1 MIFAENFLNFLKRK
15 DINFFTGVPDSV
27 LKSFTFPL
35 EKYNKSKHIISTNEG
50 SAVATAIGYHL
61 SKKKIAAV
69 YLQNSGLGNAINPL
83 ISIASKE
90 VYSIP
95 MLLII
100 GWRGAP
106 GLKDEPQHK
115 AKGKITS
122 KLLKLL
128 NIKKCILRK
137 EKDFLK
143 LSKLIS
149 YSKKNK
155 IPVACLIEKNTIV
168 SKKKINLD
176 KNKINNSKLS
186 RGYVIEEILNKIK
199 NNTKIISTT
208 GFTSRELFQI
218 RKNKK
223 IYNSSDFY
231 MVGGMGHS
239 LTVSL
244 GVAINSKK
252 EVLCL
257 DGDGSILMHMGAM
270 GLAGEFGTKNLKHI
284 ILNNSSHESVGGQ
297 LTIAGKINFSKLS
310 KSLGYKNFYMAYNK
324 KSLKMN
330 LRKLVRSAGPSLL
343 EIKIRNYAMKNL
355 IRPDNL
361 ISTKNRFMKNV

>member
-122 KLLKLL
+122 KLLKRPIYKQALKSYESIVRSL
-128 NIKKCILRK
+128 EGIPIVKKKNESKLTIDFINGSSIRFMSAESDDNLRGNTFHYLICDEFAFIKKSTWEYVLRATVLVK
-137 EKDFLK
+137 G
-143 LSKLIS
+143 
-149 YSKKNK
+149 KK
-155 IPVACLIEKNTIV
+155 CL
-168 SKKKINLD
+168 
-176 KNKINNSKLS
+176 
-186 RGYVIEEILNKIK
+186 
-199 NNTKIISTT
+199 
-208 GFTSRELFQI
+208 
-218 RKNKK
+218 
-223 IYNSSDFY
+223 
-231 MVGGMGHS
+231 
-239 LTVSL
+239 
-244 GVAINSKK
+244 
-252 EVLCL
+252 
-257 DGDGSILMHMGAM
+257 
-270 GLAGEFGTKNLKHI
+270 
-284 ILNNSSHESVGGQ
+284 
-297 LTIAGKINFSKLS
+297 
-310 KSLGYKNFYMAYNK
+310 
-324 KSLKMN
+324 
-330 LRKLVRSAGPSLL
+330 
-343 EIKIRNYAMKNL
+343 
-355 IRPDNL
+355 L
-361 ISTKNRFMKNV
+361 ISTPKGKNHFFDLWQYG